1 VSGIFNEKGKPI
13 KVTDGEAA
21 SREVL
26 DGRAFA
32 REDRPV
38 AVINP
43 DNKLVDID
51 GKDLHTSIAGGG
63 YRLATDQ
70 EVHKTELEQKLGAPG
85 TALGLANQ
93 FVARQFALGRGATG
107 PGTDALATEV
117 ADLFGKKEEMK
128 GYLRNLKEAYPVASQ
143 SHEVA
148 GLLASLL
155 VPGAGATKVASAA
168 PKVARAA
175 ALAGEGMEAGRL
187 LSAGLDARGLL
198 GAGEVAGREAGFF
211 GQIPKFAPQL
221 EGRSFRAL
229 PGVAEARGLGA
240 GPEIA
245 RLPGGP
251 RGLLGQGGAMERA
264 PVIEGVLESPS
275 PLGFPR
281 ETLQGSVVP
290 PPGGLGGASVR
301 GLLGDGAIEGVLESA
316 PGKLPPHLETL
327 YGSVVP
333 PRPGPLP
340 GGAGR
345 ALGVGGEA
353 VAAGEPIAAG
363 ASPGVRGQFGA
374 GRDFFFASDRAAM
387 PPGEAVFADRAAIPP
402 GELNAAELFPQ
413 AASRPGQVPGAM
425 PGVPRAGM
433 PGVSPPPGIPGD
445 VIARAAM
452 PMSAIDMIGGGAEKG
467 ARALMGDGLGARIAG
482 KAVRGGVENALIE
495 VGAKIDESVLG
506 EDKDLTGE
514 KLLASAGHGAVL
526 GAALGGAGGAAGEML
541 GVVRKAAANKLAS
554 SAREMLIDSL
564 NPTPTMRKKIAKLGN
579 EDFAQVM
586 LEFTEAGGKTSDIAP
601 KAKEALEGH
610 TDEMMRAY
618 GGIPGPK
625 LGDVVR
631 DVRNAMLGRRVRGEE
646 YRHLADLLK
655 QENFLAGDRA
665 RVEKFLADVDLAN
678 PKTALDWHEQIQKL
692 GVAAKYEGKNP
703 TAAANAF
710 RDIRSIFQDAM
721 FEAGDAA
728 AKKAGSTP
736 WSEGVKAAN
745 KRFQHLKLLSELT
758 ERQSV
763 SSKEFSFVE
772 KFLIPMA
779 FWSTGPLGI
788 AKGMAASVIINQG
801 RQRAAGMAHIL
812 DKMAG
817 IGALKKAAANVDAA
831 VDDSVV
837 AFFANTK
844 PTVKFRVY
852 DSPDEPKG
860 VKERFMHRMGILD
873 RVQAS
878 PRAMQDGLSR
888 TFGGIGRTAPM
899 TNAAL
904 TAASLRA
911 VDYLRKSAPP
921 VTISPIGVRQAVT
934 DADMRAFN
942 RKWDA
947 VDDPVGVLLGGLA
960 SGSLSPDH
968 VAAVSASHPKWIED
982 VRHRI
987 ITTVATQQAE
997 GKSIPKQKLMQLS
1010 ILFDAKLDSSIDLTP
1025 KLQEQMK
1032 PQQAAK
1038 KKAGGGSPGGSFNPS
1053 KMPTFSSMYSTDAQ
1067 RRQTQRR

>member
-70 EVHKTELEQKLGAPG
+70 EVHKHELEAKLGAPG

-128 GYLRNLKEAYPVASQ
+128 GYLRNLKEAYPVAST

-175 ALAGEGMEAGRL
+175 ALAGEGLEAGRL
-187 LSAGLDARGLL
+187 LARGAE
-198 GAGEVAGREAGFF
+198 GAGVAGREAGFF
-211 GQIPKFAPQL
+211 GRASRLGAQAAEGGAELAPPRASWL
-221 EGRSFRAL
+221 GRA
-229 PGVAEARGLGA
+229 GVANDVVANDV
-240 GPEIA
+240 
-245 RLPGGP
+245 
-251 RGLLGQGGAMERA
+251 RA
-264 PVIEGVLESPS
+264 
-275 PLGFPR
+275 
-281 ETLQGSVVP
+281 T
-290 PPGGLGGASVR
+290 
-301 GLLGDGAIEGVLESA
+301 
-316 PGKLPPHLETL
+316 
-327 YGSVVP
+327 
-333 PRPGPLP
+333 
-340 GGAGR
+340 
-345 ALGVGGEA
+345 GVGERISGIRQ
-353 VAAGEPIAAG
+353 VAADRPAILPTEP
-363 ASPGVRGQFGA
+363 
-374 GRDFFFASDRAAM
+374 
-387 PPGEAVFADRAAIPP
+387 VFADRPAILP
-402 GELNAAELFPQ
+402 GELNAAP
-413 AASRPGQVPGAM
+413 SM
-425 PGVPRAGM
+425 PGVTPAT
-433 PGVSPPPGIPGD
+433 GIPGD
-445 VIARAAM
+445 VMARMAM
-452 PMSAIDMIGGGAEKG
+452 PMSAIDMIGGAADKG
-467 ARALMGDGLGARIAG
+467 TRALLGDSMGARIAG
-482 KAVRGGVENALIE
+482 KAVKGGIENALIE
-495 VGAKIDESVLG
+495 TGAKIDESILG
-506 EDKDLTGE
+506 EDTDLNGD
-514 KLLASAGHGAVL
+514 KLLASAGHGAIL
-526 GAALGGAGGAAGEML
+526 GAALGGGGAAAGEML
-541 GVVRKAAANKLAS
+541 GVVRKAAANQLAS
-554 SAREMLIDSL
+554 SARKMLIDSL

-852 DSPDEPKG
+852 DSPDEPKAG
-860 VKERFMHRMGILD
+860 RTLTHLRWHRQDCANDQRSAHCRLAARRRLPAQVGTAGHHQPH
-873 RVQAS
+873 RRQAS
-878 PRAMQDGLSR
+878 GHRR
-888 TFGGIGRTAPM
+888 RH
-899 TNAAL
+899 
-904 TAASLRA
+904 ASLQPQVGRG
-911 VDYLRKSAPP
+911 RRPGWR
-921 VTISPIGVRQAVT
+921 SPWRSRQ
-934 DADMRAFN
+934 
-942 RKWDA
+942 WQ
-947 VDDPVGVLLGGLA
+947 P
-960 SGSLSPDH
+960 
-968 VAAVSASHPKWIED
+968 
-982 VRHRI
+982 
-987 ITTVATQQAE
+987 
-997 GKSIPKQKLMQLS
+997 
-1010 ILFDAKLDSSIDLTP
+1010 
-1025 KLQEQMK
+1025 
-1032 PQQAAK
+1032 
-1038 KKAGGGSPGGSFNPS
+1038 
-1053 KMPTFSSMYSTDAQ
+1053 
-1067 RRQTQRR
+1067 